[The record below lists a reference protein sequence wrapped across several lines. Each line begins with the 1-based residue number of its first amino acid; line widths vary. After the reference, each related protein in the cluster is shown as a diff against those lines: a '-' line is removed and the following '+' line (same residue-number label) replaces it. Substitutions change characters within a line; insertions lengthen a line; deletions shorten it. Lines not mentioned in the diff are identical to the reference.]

1 MNSMRAIS
9 LMTLL
14 AVGAAVSV
22 ARADDKAVKTPEQK
36 LFHSILQNEVA
47 NVKALLNTGI
57 NPNARVKPDKEDAWY
72 IQRPEDDQ
80 SPPLLVVAA
89 SFGAVGDDSAI
100 VQMLLEKGADTNV
113 KDRQGITPLM
123 KASQLGWATSMR
135 MLLEH
140 GAKVNV
146 KDADGRTPLMFSMGN
161 RGISAAAV
169 LLDKGAEVNA
179 KDSMGQTALM
189 YALRNAQQDPIR
201 LYGQNRKEDEPEMI
215 PDITKPTGKDGK
227 LKMIRLPSATERY
240 LELIK
245 FLIDKGADVNAKTKD
260 GMSVL
265 KIAMTSGKPQAVA
278 MLKKAGAKE

>member
-1 MNSMRAIS
+1 MKTKHVIS
-9 LMTLL
+9 LLALL
-14 AVGAAVSV
+14 AVGAAAP
-22 ARADDKAVKTPEQK
+22 ARADDKAAPTPEQK

-47 NVKALLNTGI
+47 NVKALLSTGI
-57 NPNARVKPDKEDAWY
+57 NPNARVKPAKEDAWY

-89 SFGAVGDDSAI
+89 SFGAVGDDSVI
-100 VQMLLEKGADTNV
+100 VQMLLEKGADANI
-113 KDRQGITPLM
+113 KDSRGRTPLI
-123 KASQLGWATSMR
+123 KASELGWPTSMR
-135 MLLEH
+135 LLLEH

-146 KDADGRTPLMFSMGN
+146 KDADGRTPLIVSMGN
-161 RGISAAAV
+161 RGINAAAM

-189 YALRNAQQDPIR
+189 YALRSAQHDPIR
-201 LYGQNRKEDEPEMI
+201 LYGQNRKDDEPEML
-215 PDITKPTGKDGK
+215 PDFSQPAGKDGK

-260 GMSVL
+260 GVSVL
-265 KIAMTSGKPQAVA
+265 KIAMTSGKPQSVT